1 MLEVAIANLCSTDKD
16 HQGKILAASAINGRI
31 AHGKEK
37 LLKNEIVDAKASS
50 LVKAVVAF
58 VKQLSKD
65 TVVSKAS
72 RDSKWRLSTKQKAE
86 LKQGWM
92 IARFLFPQSN
102 LSEVT
107 FATNSAVFLQALH
120 AQLRKTGSEKFPLK
134 GRIMAS
140 QIDRSIKPRNAKNQL
155 CQMV

>member
-16 HQGKILAASAINGRI
+16 HQEKILAASAINGRI

-65 TVVSKAS
+65 SVVSKAS

-86 LKQGWM
+86 VKQGWM

-107 FATNSAVFLQALH
+107 ATNSAVFLQALH
-120 AQLRKTGSEKFPLK
+120 AQLRKTGSEKCPLK

-140 QIDRSIKPRNAKNQL
+140 QTDRSIKPRNAKNQL
-155 CQMV
+155 C

>member
-16 HQGKILAASAINGRI
+16 HQEKILATSAINGRI

-65 TVVSKAS
+65 TVVSKAKGRS
-72 RDSKWRLSTKQKAE
+72 QTRMDDSKVFVPSKLSIRGNICNK
-86 LKQGWM
+86 
-92 IARFLFPQSN
+92 
-102 LSEVT
+102 LSSLSSGTACSTEE
-107 FATNSAVFLQALH
+107 NW
-120 AQLRKTGSEKFPLK
+120 
-134 GRIMAS
+134 
-140 QIDRSIKPRNAKNQL
+140 
-155 CQMV
+155 

>member
-1 MLEVAIANLCSTDKD
+1 MKHSTLHSAEV
-16 HQGKILAASAINGRI
+16 QGTRTRNAARLGP
-31 AHGKEK
+31 G
-37 LLKNEIVDAKASS
+37 ASYM
-50 LVKAVVAF
+50 ARATW
-58 VKQLSKD
+58 QLSKD

-86 LKQGWM
+86 VKQGWM

-140 QIDRSIKPRNAKNQL
+140 QTDRSIKPRNAKNQL
-155 CQMV
+155 C

>member
-1 MLEVAIANLCSTDKD
+1 MLEVAISNLPSTDKD
-16 HQGKILAASAINGRI
+16 HQEKILAASAINGRM
-31 AHGKEK
+31 AHCKEK

-50 LVKAVVAF
+50 LVKALVAF

-86 LKQGWM
+86 VKQGWM

-107 FATNSAVFLQALH
+107 FATNSAVFQALH

-140 QIDRSIKPRNAKNQL
+140 QMDRSIKPRNTKNQL
-155 CQMV
+155 C